1 MEGGKCFFMK
11 ISKAFLA
18 YCEEV
23 VIPSNG
29 SINTESSYRSTA
41 SNLIAYFGDIE
52 ISSLT
57 IHDVRRWRAH
67 YASFQKPD
75 TIRWRLS
82 CLRSVLKLMRR
93 KGESVID
100 YEDIIIPDKEK
111 KLIEFLTPDEVES
124 FVKVVSRRTR
134 GYAEINR
141 KRNIAITRV
150 LASSGIRISELCAL
164 NRDSIKNRQFSTWI
178 KSAKPRTCYIDIKAE
193 QAVQEYLSMRVDNNP
208 ALFITNQKGCHRIT
222 QRAARLIFETA
233 CNNSLDFDRV
243 RPHTL
248 RHSFATTLLSRDVDL
263 PYIADLMGHQDINTT
278 REYLHY
284 YNTKLQQIY
293 DAAML

>member
-1 MEGGKCFFMK
+1 MESVFFMK

-52 ISSLT
+52 ISVLT
-57 IHDVRRWRAH
+57 IHDVRQWRAH

-111 KLIEFLTPDEVES
+111 NLLNFLLLMKLNLLL
-124 FVKVVSRRTR
+124 KLLVVVR
-134 GYAEINR
+134 
-141 KRNIAITRV
+141 
-150 LASSGIRISELCAL
+150 
-164 NRDSIKNRQFSTWI
+164 
-178 KSAKPRTCYIDIKAE
+178 
-193 QAVQEYLSMRVDNNP
+193 AV
-208 ALFITNQKGCHRIT
+208 
-222 QRAARLIFETA
+222 
-233 CNNSLDFDRV
+233 
-243 RPHTL
+243 TL
-248 RHSFATTLLSRDVDL
+248 R
-263 PYIADLMGHQDINTT
+263 
-278 REYLHY
+278 
-284 YNTKLQQIY
+284 
-293 DAAML
+293 